1 MSRRYSPTPDRLRT
15 SEKRIYNTVPADQW
29 IDKTFYILPAIYNDI
44 CLSIGDQVHGEFN
57 IYTKDDLIDKF
68 TKFRSYDRPI
78 VQEVILPSDSIV
90 TRISQ
95 IDDGDA
101 DPYTPGCR
109 CTSSIVLMTNHIK
122 VLSEHYP
129 VYSLKTIFPLDYF
142 KLLSYQDLQSISY
155 DGTNPDIQQ
164 LIKDRQLSMSVID
177 LFMEQY
183 FNETGNEK
191 DMIIVKDSYIIFTL
205 WYRNNGKTS
214 DQRPTLSEYKTHI
227 DSKIG
232 KSFPKSGQRF
242 NSWLEW
248 EMHLPDD
255 L

>member
-1 MSRRYSPTPDRLRT
+1 MCRQHRPSA
-15 SEKRIYNTVPADQW
+15 SEKRNTVPADQW

-44 CLSIGDQVHGEFN
+44 CLSVGDQVHGNFN

-68 TKFRSYDRPI
+68 TEFQSYHTPDVQD
-78 VQEVILPSDSIV
+78 VQEVILPLDSVV
-90 TRISQ
+90 TRTSQ
-95 IDDGDA
+95 IDDGNA
-101 DPYTPGCR
+101 DPYSPGCR
-109 CTSSIVLMTNHIK
+109 CTSSITLTTNHIK
-122 VLSEHYP
+122 VLSKYYP
-129 VYSLKTIFPLDYF
+129 IYSLKIFPLDYF
-142 KLLSYQDLQSISY
+142 KSWSYQNLQSLAY
-155 DGTNPDIQQ
+155 DDPDIQQ

-205 WYRNNGKTS
+205 WYRNNRT
-214 DQRPTLSEYKTHI
+214 DHRPTLSEYTTHI

-248 EMHLPDD
+248 TLCHPADD
-255 L
+255 SSGI